1 MAMKLAYLGPPGTF
15 SEEAALKYNEKAD
28 LVPFYSV
35 PAVAAAVE
43 TGLAEEGVVAI
54 ENSLEGSVTDTL
66 DLLIHESKL
75 LIRRELVLPIEHH
88 LLAKPGTKALEI
100 EAVFS
105 HPQALAQCRRFLE
118 RCFPKAQMV
127 AALSTTAAVEQM
139 MSSPTPAAAI
149 GTQRAAQLYG
159 AQILA
164 RNIQE
169 RSPNLTRFVV
179 LAREDHPPTGRDKTS
194 LCFSFAEDRPGLL
207 YDVLKEFASCN
218 INLAKVESRPS
229 KESLG
234 RYIFLV
240 DLEGHRQD
248 PAISQV
254 LSKVKARTSLFK
266 VFGSYPRYDEGVN
279 AASPPTPQAL
289 TSESGQTTK
298 RKKPGHRR
306 KPGST

>member
-1 MAMKLAYLGPPGTF
+1 MARKLAYLGPPGTF
-15 SEEAALKYNEKAD
+15 SEEAALKYDDKAE

-43 TGLAEEGVVAI
+43 TGLAEQGVVAI

-88 LLAKPGTKALEI
+88 LLVKPGTTALQI

-118 RCFPKAQMV
+118 RCFPKAQVV

-149 GTQRAAQLYG
+149 GNQRAAEIYG
-159 AQILA
+159 SEILA
-164 RNIQE
+164 RNIQD

-179 LAREDHPPTGRDKTS
+179 LARQDHPPTGRDKTS
-194 LCFSFAEDRPGLL
+194 LCFSFDEDRPGLL
-207 YDVLKEFASCN
+207 HDVLKEFADCH

-234 RYIFLV
+234 KYVFLV
-240 DLEGHRQD
+240 DLEGHRKD
-248 PAISQV
+248 PVISRV
-254 LSKVKARTSLFK
+254 LSRVKAKTSLFK
-266 VFGSYPRYDEGVN
+266 VFGSYPRYEEGAEAVFLPTN
-279 AASPPTPQAL
+279 EATSPG
-289 TSESGQTTK
+289 SGQTPKKKTG
-298 RKKPGHRR
+298 RRHKPG
-306 KPGST
+306 GA